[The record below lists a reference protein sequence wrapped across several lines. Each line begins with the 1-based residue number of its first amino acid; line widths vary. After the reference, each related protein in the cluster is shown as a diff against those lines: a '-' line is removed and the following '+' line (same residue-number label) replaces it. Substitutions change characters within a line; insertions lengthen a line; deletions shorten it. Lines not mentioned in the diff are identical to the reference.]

1 MITIKRL
8 KEIKQKIDSRYGL
21 GMIERLLAS
30 NWYNPFATIWLNF
43 RSFSLSQAWKLPVSV
58 YGRPRFYNLSG
69 KMAIIGRV
77 KFGMITF
84 NQTRPGSPSLM
95 SVQSELLNQGT
106 IIFRGCGTIGTGN
119 KIRVA
124 TNSTLDIG
132 SDFKITDMVNIGCY
146 SNITIGNRT
155 RIVHRCQVLDANYH
169 YIANF
174 SKGIVPKWKHP
185 IIIGND
191 CWICNSSTVTGG
203 AIIPDTTIVASNS
216 LVGKSYINI
225 EPNSIIGG
233 TPAKFITTGVRR
245 INNKKYER
253 EIQAYYAKTPNGYFE
268 IPEEWTI
275 EQCSEF

>member
-124 TNSTLDIG
+124 TNSILDIG

-155 RIVHRCQVLDANYH
+155 WIVHRCQVLDANYH

-253 EIQAYYAKTPNGYFE
+253 EIQAYYAKNPNGIFT
-268 IPEEWTI
+268 IPDDWTL
-275 EQCSEF
+275 EKCSEF